1 MNFYIFCE
9 LLHSEI
15 NKAIEFINFPS
26 SMKIAVITPVY
37 KKGSQSVVNDTRRE
51 NCFLLNLVQEF
62 VEIEGSN
69 RSLVASDLLMFTQL
83 ISTHFVVT
91 Y

>member
-62 VEIEGSN
+62 VEIEG
-69 RSLVASDLLMFTQL
+69 LVASDLLMFTQL